1 MQVEINTSKTTD
13 IDWGATGVNEII
25 QNVLNLLNIVKYEVA
40 YDRTLG
46 INTDFQDMPL
56 QESIVLATAQIYE
69 IIEQRE
75 PRVIVEE
82 VSFIGLSNEGEL
94 IFKVM
99 IDI

>member
-1 MQVEINTSKTTD
+1 MQVEINTSKTIA

-25 QNVLNLLNIVKYEVA
+25 QNVLNLLNTVKYEVA